1 MTFSPKIKLIQDFWI
16 IIEKVKNKK
25 RTFRQKCDILAY
37 LLKPRTSQNKPKPVG
52 TTQKSCET
60 TRNHPKS
67 QNWGNS
73 NFSTS
78 FHFSNFEPKCRNLG
92 ILGKEVP
99 IFQPFNE
106 ILPAPYFENADFKS
120 GIGFQKFWA
129 KIPKYGHYGSKNTN
143 FLTLARFCLYDISE
157 VLVSNLTFASC
168 GC

>member
-1 MTFSPKIKLIQDFWI
+1 MDHYWKSEEQKENFQTKVWYFSVHTKTQN
-16 IIEKVKNKK
+16 ESK
-25 RTFRQKCDILAY
+25 RAE
-37 LLKPRTSQNKPKPVG
+37 TS
-52 TTQKSCET
+52 
-60 TRNHPKS
+60 RNS
-67 QNWGNS
+67 NS

-92 ILGKEVP
+92 ILGKEVS

-168 GC
+168 GS